1 MIATVTL
8 TTAGINTSLFDI
20 YSNSDN
26 FTTPIISNVG
36 VASLLSG
43 VNVNIPDNSTEV
55 RVQSLGDC
63 VNYIDITLT

>member
-8 TTAGINTSLFDI
+8 TTAGASTSLFDI

-26 FTTPIISNVG
+26 FTTPVLSSVS
-36 VASLLSG
+36 VANLIFG

-55 RVQSLGDC
+55 RVQALDKC
-63 VNYIDITLT
+63 INYIDITLT

>member
-8 TTAGINTSLFDI
+8 TTAGISTSLFDI

-26 FTTPIISNVG
+26 FTTPIISNVD

-55 RVQSLGDC
+55 RVQSLGGC